1 MLQQVCE
8 GDQEVWT
15 NDGTLVYNHANH
27 LLIIKTANRTLL
39 YEHL

>member
-15 NDGTLVYNHANH
+15 KDGTLVYNHANH
-27 LLIIKTANRTLL
+27 LLIK
-39 YEHL
+39 